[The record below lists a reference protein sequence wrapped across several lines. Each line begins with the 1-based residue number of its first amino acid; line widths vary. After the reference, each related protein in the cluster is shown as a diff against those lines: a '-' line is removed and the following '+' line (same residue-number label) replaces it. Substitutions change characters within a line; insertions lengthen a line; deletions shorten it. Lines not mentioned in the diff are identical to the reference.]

1 MKLRKFQNDAS
12 DSVFAEFEKAN
23 STLVVL
29 PTGCHSPDSLIMDYF
44 GNLVPAKEFMV
55 GMPLMGPDSKP
66 RFILKVHRG
75 TGQMYKICPVK
86 GEPFIVNEDHV
97 LTLVRTREGHSANE
111 NRDGEI
117 VDVSVKEWMTWT
129 KWKKH
134 IYKLFRVGINFNQQQ
149 DDFAIDP
156 YVMGAL
162 LGDGSFAATLSFT
175 TKDRQLLDAVRK
187 ELSEKL
193 RIAMKDSNID
203 CGKATCWIFQAAR
216 RYQREV
222 SALRT
227 ILGPLNKTKSG
238 TKFIPEVYKTA
249 SYENRLS
256 MLAGLIDTDGS
267 LTQGGYDII
276 FKSKI
281 LADDTAFIARS
292 CGLAAYV
299 KPCVKASQKGTKGTY
314 YRISVSGDC
323 SVIPCRLPDKV
334 ASIRKQKKSVL
345 RTGFSV
351 ESLGEGEY
359 VGFTVGPENHYV
371 MGDFT
376 VTHNCGKTV
385 VFADVSRRMHEKTG
399 GRRVMVIAHR
409 EELIFQ
415 AKDKMMA
422 VAGLE
427 AQVEMGEYR
436 VEKGLFGYPPVIV
449 STVQTH
455 TAGGDGGGRMGKF
468 DPMEFGLLIIDE
480 CFPAGTPVDG
490 KPIETICEGDM
501 VNAFDHGTNAIV
513 LSLVTRTFK
522 SRPSALCRVVFAD
535 GTWTVCTPGHPF
547 YNVTTAEYV
556 PASMLTGSDY
566 VLKTKKEKHN
576 EIQKNM
582 QGVRNTFHSIL
593 QPVDVLDRVH
603 EDIKDKYATTPCDY
617 ELSYLRQ
624 GGLVRGE
631 ERKEH
636 GQEGA
641 CLLLKRVH
649 EDILLDNQF
658 RHHGTDQQ
666 DVCLK
671 ADDGAESDAQGSDQG
686 EGVLYVEGNGLEAD
700 DPVRQRNDH
709 GTPVTAGLRTRLGD
723 GDTHKDGNGAQQRIS
738 VMLQGGHREH
748 GIKDRRGSGRQ
759 LPSCYIPQAGRREE
773 GCPARLI
780 RVERVEILER
790 GSDGGFGEV
799 CPDGYVY
806 NIEVEKYH
814 NYFADGILVHNCHHS
829 TAETYKRVI
838 AWYMRNPE
846 MKLLGVTATPDRTD
860 EEALGQVFGSVAFD
874 YEVMDAIK
882 DGWLVPVSQQMVT
895 VGHLDLSE
903 VRTTAGDLNAGD
915 ISAIMDDEQTLH
927 EIASPTIEICG
938 SRRTLVFAATV
949 KQAERLCEIF
959 NRHRE
964 GCASF
969 VCGKTDKDERKLI
982 LGDFK
987 AGKTQFVVN
996 VGVLTEG
1003 FDDDGVEVVV
1013 MARPTKSRA
1022 LYAQMA
1028 GRGTRPH
1035 SSIAHA
1041 LGDME
1046 SAADRVAAI
1055 KASPKPGCL
1064 IIDFAGNC
1072 GRHKLCTTA
1081 DILGGKY
1088 SEEEVEKASQKAKNS
1103 SVPVDMTEALDEARR
1118 ESEEAKRREAA
1129 KRASI
1134 ICKAKFSSTSVDPF
1148 DVFQI
1153 HKTPERGWDKHKTLS
1168 DAQLEKLKQ
1177 QGISTDGLSYSEC
1190 KQLLDEVFRRFRNNE
1205 CSFKQTKILKKYGY
1219 SGPIKRDQAK
1229 VLIDRIAA
1237 NGWRAVK

>member
-1 MKLRKFQNDAS
+1 VKLRKFQNDAS

-29 PTGCHSPDSLIMDYF
+29 PTGC
-44 GNLVPAKEFMV
+44 
-55 GMPLMGPDSKP
+55 
-66 RFILKVHRG
+66 
-75 TGQMYKICPVK
+75 
-86 GEPFIVNEDHV
+86 
-97 LTLVRTREGHSANE
+97 
-111 NRDGEI
+111 
-117 VDVSVKEWMTWT
+117 
-129 KWKKH
+129 
-134 IYKLFRVGINFNQQQ
+134 
-149 DDFAIDP
+149 
-156 YVMGAL
+156 
-162 LGDGSFAATLSFT
+162 
-175 TKDRQLLDAVRK
+175 
-187 ELSEKL
+187 
-193 RIAMKDSNID
+193 
-203 CGKATCWIFQAAR
+203 
-216 RYQREV
+216 
-222 SALRT
+222 
-227 ILGPLNKTKSG
+227 
-238 TKFIPEVYKTA
+238 
-249 SYENRLS
+249 
-256 MLAGLIDTDGS
+256 
-267 LTQGGYDII
+267 
-276 FKSKI
+276 
-281 LADDTAFIARS
+281 
-292 CGLAAYV
+292 
-299 KPCVKASQKGTKGTY
+299 
-314 YRISVSGDC
+314 
-323 SVIPCRLPDKV
+323 
-334 ASIRKQKKSVL
+334 
-345 RTGFSV
+345 
-351 ESLGEGEY
+351 
-359 VGFTVGPENHYV
+359 
-371 MGDFT
+371 
-376 VTHNCGKTV
+376 GKTLIC
-385 VFADVSRRMHEKTG
+385 ADVSRRMYEKTG

-415 AKDKMMA
+415 AKEKIMTFG
-422 VAGLE
+422 GLE

-455 TAGGDGGGRMGKF
+455 TAGGDGCGRMGKF

-490 KPIETICEGDM
+490 KPIETICKGDM
-501 VNAFDHGTNAIV
+501 VNAFDHEASAIV
-513 LSLVTRTFK
+513 LSRVKRTFK

-535 GTWTVCTPGHPF
+535 GTCAVCTPGHPF

-566 VLKTKKEKHN
+566 VFTTKKEKQN
-576 EIQKNM
+576 ELQKNM
-582 QGVRNTFHSIL
+582 QGLRNTFHSIL
-593 QPVDVLDRVH
+593 QPVDVLDGVH
-603 EDIKDKYATTPCDY
+603 EDNKDTYATTPCDY
-617 ELSYLRQ
+617 ELPHLRK
-624 GGLVRGE
+624 GSPLRGE
-631 ERKEH
+631 ERTEH
-636 GQEGA
+636 DPKGA

-658 RHHGTDQQ
+658 LHHGTDQQ

-671 ADDGAESDAQGSDQG
+671 ADDRAESDAQGSGPG
-686 EGVLYVEGNGLEAD
+686 EGLQHLEKNGLEAD
-700 DPVRQRNDH
+700 RQVRQRDDH
-709 GTPVTAGLRTRLGD
+709 GTAVAAGLRTRLGD
-723 GDTHKDGNGAQQRIS
+723 GDTHKDGDGAQQRIS
-738 VMLQGGHREH
+738 DVLQGGHREH
-748 GIKDRRGSGRQ
+748 GTKDRRGGGRQ
-759 LPSCYIPQAGRREE
+759 HPSCHIPQAGRREE
-773 GCPARLI
+773 GCHARVI

-806 NIEVEKYH
+806 NIEVEKHH

-829 TAETYKRVI
+829 VSASYKRVI
-838 AWYMRNPE
+838 EWYMRNPN

-915 ISAIMDDEQTLH
+915 LSAIMDDEQTLH

-959 NRHRE
+959 NRHRK

-969 VCGKTDKDERKLI
+969 VCGKTDKEERKL
-982 LGDFK
+982 LLAEFK

-1064 IIDFAGNC
+1064 IVDFVGNC

-1081 DILGGKY
+1081 DILGGNY

-1118 ESEEAKRREAA
+1118 DIEEAKRREAD
-1129 KRASI
+1129 KRAAI
-1134 ICKAKFSSTSVDPF
+1134 VCRATFSVTSVDPF

-1153 HKTPERGWDKHKTLS
+1153 HKTPERGWDKHKKLS
-1168 DAQLEKLKQ
+1168 EAQLALLAK
-1177 QGISTDGLSYSEC
+1177 QGISTDGLSYSES
-1190 KQLLDEVFRRFRNNE
+1190 KQLLDEVFRRFKNNE
-1205 CSFKQTKILKKYGY
+1205 CSYKQVKTLKKFGY

-1229 VLIDRIAA
+1229 ALIDRIAA

>member
-29 PTGCHSPDSLIMDYF
+29 PTGC
-44 GNLVPAKEFMV
+44 
-55 GMPLMGPDSKP
+55 
-66 RFILKVHRG
+66 
-75 TGQMYKICPVK
+75 
-86 GEPFIVNEDHV
+86 
-97 LTLVRTREGHSANE
+97 
-111 NRDGEI
+111 
-117 VDVSVKEWMTWT
+117 
-129 KWKKH
+129 
-134 IYKLFRVGINFNQQQ
+134 
-149 DDFAIDP
+149 
-156 YVMGAL
+156 
-162 LGDGSFAATLSFT
+162 
-175 TKDRQLLDAVRK
+175 
-187 ELSEKL
+187 
-193 RIAMKDSNID
+193 
-203 CGKATCWIFQAAR
+203 
-216 RYQREV
+216 
-222 SALRT
+222 
-227 ILGPLNKTKSG
+227 
-238 TKFIPEVYKTA
+238 
-249 SYENRLS
+249 
-256 MLAGLIDTDGS
+256 
-267 LTQGGYDII
+267 
-276 FKSKI
+276 
-281 LADDTAFIARS
+281 
-292 CGLAAYV
+292 
-299 KPCVKASQKGTKGTY
+299 
-314 YRISVSGDC
+314 
-323 SVIPCRLPDKV
+323 
-334 ASIRKQKKSVL
+334 
-345 RTGFSV
+345 
-351 ESLGEGEY
+351 
-359 VGFTVGPENHYV
+359 
-371 MGDFT
+371 
-376 VTHNCGKTV
+376 GKTV
-385 VFADVSRRMHEKTG
+385 VFADVSRRMYEKTDG
-399 GRRVMVIAHR
+399 QRIMVIAHR

-415 AKDKMMA
+415 AKDKVTA

-480 CFPAGTPVDG
+480 C
-490 KPIETICEGDM
+490 
-501 VNAFDHGTNAIV
+501 
-513 LSLVTRTFK
+513 
-522 SRPSALCRVVFAD
+522 
-535 GTWTVCTPGHPF
+535 
-547 YNVTTAEYV
+547 
-556 PASMLTGSDY
+556 
-566 VLKTKKEKHN
+566 
-576 EIQKNM
+576 
-582 QGVRNTFHSIL
+582 
-593 QPVDVLDRVH
+593 
-603 EDIKDKYATTPCDY
+603 
-617 ELSYLRQ
+617 
-624 GGLVRGE
+624 
-631 ERKEH
+631 
-636 GQEGA
+636 
-641 CLLLKRVH
+641 
-649 EDILLDNQF
+649 
-658 RHHGTDQQ
+658 
-666 DVCLK
+666 
-671 ADDGAESDAQGSDQG
+671 
-686 EGVLYVEGNGLEAD
+686 
-700 DPVRQRNDH
+700 
-709 GTPVTAGLRTRLGD
+709 
-723 GDTHKDGNGAQQRIS
+723 
-738 VMLQGGHREH
+738 
-748 GIKDRRGSGRQ
+748 
-759 LPSCYIPQAGRREE
+759 
-773 GCPARLI
+773 
-780 RVERVEILER
+780 
-790 GSDGGFGEV
+790 
-799 CPDGYVY
+799 
-806 NIEVEKYH
+806 
-814 NYFADGILVHNCHHS
+814 HHS
-829 TAETYKRVI
+829 VSASYKRVI
-838 AWYMRNPE
+838 EWYMRNPK

-915 ISAIMDDEQTLH
+915 LSAIMDDEQTLH

-1035 SSIAHA
+1035 SSVAHA

-1118 ESEEAKRREAA
+1118 ESEEAKRLEAA

-1134 ICKAKFSSTSVDPF
+1134 ICKATFSSTSVDPF

-1153 HKTPERGWDKHKTLS
+1153 HKTPARGWDKHKTLS
-1168 DAQLEKLKQ
+1168 EAQLATLNK
-1177 QGISTDGLSYSEC
+1177 QGISTDNLSYAEG
-1190 KQLLDEVFRRFRNNE
+1190 KQLLDEVFRRWKNNE
-1205 CSFKQTKILKKYGY
+1205 CSFKQVKTLKKFGY
-1219 SGPIKRDQAK
+1219 SGPMKRDQAK
-1229 VLIDRIAA
+1229 ALIDRIAA

>member
-66 RFILKVHRG
+66 RFILKIHRG
-75 TGQMYKICPVK
+75 TGPMYKIYPVK

-97 LTLVRTREGHSANE
+97 LTLVRTREGHSVNE

-117 VDVSVKEWMTWT
+117 VDVTVKEWMTWT

-134 IYKLFRVGINFNQQQ
+134 IHKLFRVGINFNQQE

-162 LGDGSFAATLSFT
+162 LGDGSFASTMSFT
-175 TKDRQLLDAVRK
+175 TKDHQLLDAVRK

-193 RIAMKDSNID
+193 RIDLKDSKID
-203 CGKATCWIFQAAR
+203 CGKATCWIFQASN
-216 RYQREV
+216 RYKREV
-222 SALRT
+222 SALRA
-227 ILGPLNKTKSG
+227 ILGSLNKTKSG
-238 TKFIPEVYKTA
+238 TKFIPQIYKTA

-281 LADDTAFIARS
+281 LAEDTAFIARS

-299 KPCVKASQKGTKGTY
+299 KPCVKASQKGTKDTY

-334 ASIRKQKKSVL
+334 APIRKQKKSVL

-351 ESLGEGEY
+351 ESLGAGEY

-385 VFADVSRRMHEKTG
+385 VFADVSRRMYEKTG
-399 GRRVMVIAHR
+399 GRRIMVIAHR

-415 AKDKMMA
+415 AKEKIMTFG
-422 VAGLE
+422 GLE
-427 AQVEMGEYR
+427 AQVEMGDYR
-436 VEKGLFGYPPVIV
+436 VDKGLFGYPPVIV

-455 TAGGDGGGRMGKF
+455 TAGGDGFGRMAKF

-490 KPIETICEGDM
+490 QPIETICEGDM
-501 VNAFDHGTNAIV
+501 VNAFDHEACAIV
-513 LSLVTRTFK
+513 LSRVKRTFK

-535 GTWTVCTPGHPF
+535 GTCAVCTPGHPF

-556 PASMLTGSDY
+556 PASRLTGSDY
-566 VLKTKKEKHN
+566 VFTTKKEKQN

-582 QGVRNTFHSIL
+582 QGLRNTFHSIL
-593 QPVDVLDRVH
+593 QAVDVLEGMRD
-603 EDIKDKYATTPCDY
+603 EGKDKAEASPRDH
-617 ELSYLRQ
+617 ELPYLWQ
-624 GGLVRGE
+624 GSPMHGE
-631 ERKEH
+631 EREEH
-636 GQEGA
+636 GPKGTS
-641 CLLLKRVH
+641 LLLNRMFKVVQRK
-649 EDILLDNQF
+649 NPF
-658 RHHGTDQQ
+658 GHHGTDQQ
-666 DVCLK
+666 DVCIK
-671 ADDGAESDAQGSDQG
+671 ADDGAESDAQGIGQG
-686 EGVLYVEGNGLEAD
+686 EGLQHLEGNGLEAD
-700 DPVRQRNDH
+700 CPVRQRNDN
-709 GTPVTAGLRTRLGD
+709 GTSVAAGIRTRLGD
-723 GDTHKDGNGAQQRIS
+723 GGPCEDGDGTQQRLS
-738 VMLQGGHREH
+738 DVLQGGHREH
-748 GIKDRRGSGRQ
+748 GIKDRRGGGRQ
-759 LPSCYIPQAGRREE
+759 LPLCYIPQAGRREE
-773 GCPARLI
+773 GCPARIL
-780 RVERVEILER
+780 RVERVEILEC

-829 TAETYKRVI
+829 TADSYKRVI
-838 AWYMRNPE
+838 EWYMRNPD

-915 ISAIMDDEQTLH
+915 LSAIMDDEQTLH

-938 SRRTLVFAATV
+938 SKRTLVFAATV

-1064 IIDFAGNC
+1064 IVDFAGNC

-1088 SEEEVEKASQKAKNS
+1088 SEEEVEKASQKAKSS

-1118 ESEEAKRREAA
+1118 EIEEAKRREAA
-1129 KRASI
+1129 KRAAI
-1134 ICKAKFSSTSVDPF
+1134 ICRAKYSSTSVDPF

-1168 DAQLEKLKQ
+1168 EAQLALLNK
-1177 QGISTDGLSYSEC
+1177 QGIATDNLSYADG
-1190 KQLLDEVFRRFRNNE
+1190 KQLLDEVFRRFKNNE
-1205 CSFKQTKILKKYGY
+1205 CSFKQVKMLKKFGY

-1229 VLIDRIAA
+1229 ALIDRIAA
-1237 NGWRAVK
+1237 NGWRAV